1 MKVHHILSETL
12 DVKQIDGMWRVFDTV
27 KNAVVGDI
35 GFATAGEAEA
45 ERDRVRA
52 RPAADTGANN
62 RANTPSQNSFS
73 AGARPGTP
81 NSSQLT
87 RGEQRKL
94 SRSGSITR
102 GGVTYTRANI
112 AAADAELK
120 LKVEPGSFDNNKPN
134 SSKKINDDWLSKA
147 KEGAAKSFKSKAF
160 QSFGGL
166 LKGTALTK
174 IQAIFNAMVLEETLD
189 AYLRAVREW
198 GTSLNANDSAGV
210 ANFQKAEA
218 GDKSAVLPPKVQAAY
233 VESVRRS
240 TELFIEGIVGLV
252 LTLGLAAI
260 PIIGFFGLGTGGL
273 GWIASLIAGGA
284 LVWGG
289 STLVYEILRKTG
301 VTNSISKWIGSEFL
315 DPPYVITLAL
325 GVDGFQDQLGAKL
338 DMFSNGTLGQFVRDD
353 ESIEESNSLG
363 DFKVDS
369 AVADEAI
376 KDFIKSDPK
385 LIKAFR
391 DGKKK
396 LAAKTD

>member
-1 MKVHHILSETL
+1 
-12 DVKQIDGMWRVFDTV
+12 
-27 KNAVVGDI
+27 
-35 GFATAGEAEA
+35 
-45 ERDRVRA
+45 
-52 RPAADTGANN
+52 
-62 RANTPSQNSFS
+62 
-73 AGARPGTP
+73 
-81 NSSQLT
+81 
-87 RGEQRKL
+87 
-94 SRSGSITR
+94 
-102 GGVTYTRANI
+102 
-112 AAADAELK
+112 
-120 LKVEPGSFDNNKPN
+120 
-134 SSKKINDDWLSKA
+134 
-147 KEGAAKSFKSKAF
+147 
-160 QSFGGL
+160 
-166 LKGTALTK
+166 
-174 IQAIFNAMVLEETLD
+174 MVLEETLD

-284 LVWGG
+284 LIWGG

-315 DPPYVITLAL
+315 DPSYVMTLAL
-325 GVDGFQDQLGAKL
+325 GVDGFQDQLAAKF
-338 DMFSNGTLGQFVRDD
+338 DMFSNGSLGKFIRDD
-353 ESIEESNSLG
+353 ESIEESNSPG

-369 AVADEAI
+369 AAADEAI

-385 LIKAFR
+385 LVKAFR

-396 LAAKTD
+396 LAAKKD